1 MGDMEQQKVF
11 TNGYVSSLWD
21 AVSKGKLDAYS
32 DIDHF
37 PYDETQFMV
46 AEDLIKPQGLLTQ
59 MIDVDSDGEA
69 AKALFRAYS
78 GLTPVQAAYDP
89 FWVYLSHVDLYGFV
103 RRRWPDINTDKN
115 PTNYIKEHW
124 FGKDIMQSL
133 SGWWWS
139 VFFTVSEDKKDFT
152 LTDFLFDH
160 REDLRQNL
168 GTSSLFRHRP
178 FTRALLSFLIENND
192 ITAVSQ
198 IPRGRFIIQYFN
210 RIGAIKQLAIM
221 DELFFKTVLNGLKPQ
236 IMGIQSIKDLR

>member
-1 MGDMEQQKVF
+1 MEQQKVF
-11 TNGYVSSLWD
+11 TNGYVSVLLD
-21 AVSKGKLDAYS
+21 AVSSGKIDAYS
-32 DIDHF
+32 DMDHF
-37 PYDETQFMV
+37 PYDETQFLV
-46 AEDLIKPQGLLTQ
+46 AEDVIKPQGLLTEMNQ
-59 MIDVDSDGEA
+59 ADGDGEA

-78 GLTPVQAAYDP
+78 GLTPVQAAYNP

-103 RRRWPDINTDKN
+103 RRRWPDIDTKN
-115 PTNYIKEHW
+115 DPANYIREHW

-139 VFFTVSEDKKDFT
+139 VYFTVSEDKKDFT
-152 LTDFLFDH
+152 LTDFLFDQ

-192 ITAVSQ
+192 VTDVAQ

-210 RIGAIKQLAIM
+210 RLGAIKQLAIM
-221 DELFFKTVLNGLKPQ
+221 DEQFFKTVLNDLKPR
-236 IMGIQSIKDLR
+236 IMEVKTLKDLR